1 MKIDYKSI
9 VFNNINLKLIFNVA
23 LVAFSVYFFTFIISS
38 KIYDYFSYRFENK
51 YSYLMAIEYWK
62 GNIQNPYSFYRTSMI
77 YRDLNKFDKEKI
89 ELLYAKELLIISK
102 SNSDLEKLVSSRLA
116 ELENF

>member
-23 LVAFSVYFFTFIISS
+23 LVAFSVYFFTFIISA

-51 YSYLMAIEYWK
+51 YSYLIAIEYWK

-89 ELLYAKELLIISK
+89 ELL
-102 SNSDLEKLVSSRLA
+102 
-116 ELENF
+116 